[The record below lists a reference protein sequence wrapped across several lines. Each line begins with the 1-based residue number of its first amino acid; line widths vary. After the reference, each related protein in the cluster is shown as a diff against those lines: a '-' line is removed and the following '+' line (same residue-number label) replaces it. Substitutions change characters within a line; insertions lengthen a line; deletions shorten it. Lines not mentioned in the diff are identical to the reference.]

1 MNSARQA
8 GPKGTP
14 ASRSSK
20 RSKAKCT
27 ERVRTWATS
36 LYPWGKT
43 GWRYASIKG
52 RTGKSRST
60 TALCSTCGRTDR
72 FCTALETRAR
82 LQGERS
88 TASTAGWRRFS
99 DLWVGPAGGDTP
111 PPLQEKKR
119 ATQGPPRCALS
130 DEPTFR
136 KTHDRRRRD
145 HQVIEHPHVH
155 QRQRGLERLRQHFVG
170 TAGLRRT
177 RRMVVRQD
185 HSGSIELQ

>member
-8 GPKGTP
+8 GHKGTP

-36 LYPWGKT
+36 LYPWGMT

-52 RTGKSRST
+52 RTDKSRST

-72 FCTALETRAR
+72 FCTALATRAR

-88 TASTAGWRRFS
+88 TASTAGWRRTSRFGFP
-99 DLWVGPAGGDTP
+99 LRAAKHRPAAGRM
-111 PPLQEKKR
+111 KR

-130 DEPTFR
+130 DEPTLR
-136 KTHDRRRRD
+136 KTHDRRRSD
-145 HQVIEHPHVH
+145 HQVIEYPHVH
-155 QRQRGLERLRQHFVG
+155 QRQRGLERLRQHFVS

>member
-8 GPKGTP
+8 GHKGTP

-20 RSKAKCT
+20 RSSAQCT

-36 LYPWGKT
+36 LYPWGMT

-52 RTGKSRST
+52 RTDKSRST

-72 FCTALETRAR
+72 FCTALATRAR

-88 TASTAGWRRFS
+88 TASTAGWRRTSRF
-99 DLWVGPAGGDTP
+99 GFPRRRRHTAT
-111 PPLQEKKR
+111 LQEKKR
-119 ATQGPPRCALS
+119 ATQGPPRRALS

-145 HQVIEHPHVH
+145 HQVIEHPHIH

>member
-8 GPKGTP
+8 GHKGTP

-20 RSKAKCT
+20 RSSAQCT

-36 LYPWGKT
+36 LYPWCMT

-60 TALCSTCGRTDR
+60 TALCSPCGRTDR
-72 FCTALETRAR
+72 FCTALATRAR

-88 TASTAGWRRFS
+88 TASTAGWRRTS
-99 DLWVGPAGGDTP
+99 DLLVALRAATHRPAAGRKMGRREGRPDA
-111 PPLQEKKR
+111 R
-119 ATQGPPRCALS
+119 S

-177 RRMVVRQD
+177 RGMVVRQD